1 MARTVADLKVL
12 FEVMQGP
19 DDGDPSA
26 APVPVH
32 WPARDDLKKLRIGYF
47 EDDGRT
53 PVTAETRGAVQ
64 AAAHALGDAGFK
76 VEPFRP
82 EGLEQ
87 AQRLWWQLFGIAGGM
102 LLRPLTKGREADLS
116 PILKEF
122 SSWVGAEPSHTA
134 QTLLDTWIMRD
145 VVRMQVFSQMRDF
158 PILLCPVA
166 SVPAFRHGERSW
178 NIDGQTV
185 RYLDAW
191 SYTEWFN
198 LLGTPAISIPFGR
211 SNEGLPIGV
220 QIVAR
225 PWEEEMVLATA
236 AELEAQRGP
245 WQPPDD
251 LLR

>member
-1 MARTVADLKVL
+1 
-12 FEVMQGP
+12 
-19 DDGDPSA
+19 
-26 APVPVH
+26 
-32 WPARDDLKKLRIGYF
+32 
-47 EDDGRT
+47 
-53 PVTAETRGAVQ
+53 
-64 AAAHALGDAGFK
+64 
-76 VEPFRP
+76 
-82 EGLEQ
+82 
-87 AQRLWWQLFGIAGGM
+87 
-102 LLRPLTKGREADLS
+102 
-116 PILKEF
+116 
-122 SSWVGAEPSHTA
+122 
-134 QTLLDTWIMRD
+134 MRD